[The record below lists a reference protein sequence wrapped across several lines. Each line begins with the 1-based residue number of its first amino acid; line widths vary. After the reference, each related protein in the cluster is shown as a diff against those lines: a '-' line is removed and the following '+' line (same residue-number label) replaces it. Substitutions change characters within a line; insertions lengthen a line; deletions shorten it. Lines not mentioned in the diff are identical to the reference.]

1 MLKVCKF
8 ILIGTCALISACSGV
23 PYAPKGSTM
32 YQGGYSDEKT
42 GTNTYTVNFEGNAYN
57 QQDQVVGF
65 VNKRASELC
74 SPLKAKTEVRPYLKD
89 KTNYTALNG
98 QLYVTQH
105 KFPSA
110 QASVVCVE

>member
-57 QQDQVVGF
+57 QQDQPAVATDRHPHAPIRQPTGHG
-65 VNKRASELC
+65 AE
-74 SPLKAKTEVRPYLKD
+74 
-89 KTNYTALNG
+89 
-98 QLYVTQH
+98 H
-105 KFPSA
+105 
-110 QASVVCVE
+110 QAD